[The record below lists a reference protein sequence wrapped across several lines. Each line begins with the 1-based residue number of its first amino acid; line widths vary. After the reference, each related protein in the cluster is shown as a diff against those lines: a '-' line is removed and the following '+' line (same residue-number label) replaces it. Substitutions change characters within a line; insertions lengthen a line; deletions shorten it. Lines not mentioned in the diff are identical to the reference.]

1 MAFVLNNVNLEQF
14 CDELKV
20 LTKYTYIL
28 AVIDDFLPNCVLAEG
43 DFNKEDSRTA
53 PDFIANIYPFHT
65 LIRGGIFVINRNVSL
80 LSELL
85 GGLLLELH

>member
-28 AVIDDFLPNCVLAEG
+28 AVIDDFLPNCVLLAEVIST
-43 DFNKEDSRTA
+43 KKTREQLQILS
-53 PDFIANIYPFHT
+53 
-65 LIRGGIFVINRNVSL
+65 LISTHFTP
-80 LSELL
+80 
-85 GGLLLELH
+85 

>member
-28 AVIDDFLPNCVLAEG
+28 AVIDDFLPNCVLAGVISTKKTREQLQIL
-43 DFNKEDSRTA
+43 S
-53 PDFIANIYPFHT
+53 
-65 LIRGGIFVINRNVSL
+65 LISTHFTP
-80 LSELL
+80 
-85 GGLLLELH
+85 